1 MYMEFS
7 LIALAV
13 LQSMGIS
20 LGVGASTM
28 TVVFFF
34 NAIKDGTITVEER
47 NYLGLAYII
56 LRVAMVTILA
66 TYLLMAI
73 FGYLDQGQAYFREYT
88 LAQTVLIAVLF
99 LNALLMTVKMMPSTF
114 GPAIQASTWYTLG
127 FMSALYGQ
135 DIETVDTLIFLL
147 GYGTTILFAV
157 ALINGIMAYLKD
169 KRENPTA

>member
-1 MYMEFS
+1 MEFS

-13 LQSMGIS
+13 LQAMGIS

-34 NAIKDGTITVEER
+34 NAIKDGTISVEER

-56 LRVAMVTILA
+56 LRVAMVVILG
-66 TYLLMAI
+66 TYLLMA
-73 FGYLDQGQAYFREYT
+73 FLGYLEQGHNYFTEYT
-88 LAQTVLIAVLF
+88 LAQSILISVLY
-99 LNALLMTVKMMPSTF
+99 LNALLMTIKVMPSTF
-114 GPAIQASTWYTLG
+114 GPAIQASSWYTLG

-135 DIETVDTLIFLL
+135 DIESVGVLIFLL
-147 GYGTTILFAV
+147 GYGTTILFAI

>member
-1 MYMEFS
+1 MEFS

-13 LQSMGIS
+13 LQAMGIS

-34 NAIKDGTITVEER
+34 NAIKDGTISVEER

-56 LRVAMVTILA
+56 LRVAMVIILG
-66 TYLLMAI
+66 TYLLMA
-73 FGYLDQGQAYFREYT
+73 FLGYLEQGASYFTEYA
-88 LAQTVLIAVLF
+88 LAQSILISVLY
-99 LNALLMTVKMMPSTF
+99 LNALLMTIKVMPSTF
-114 GPAIQASTWYTLG
+114 GPAIQASSWYTLG

-135 DIETVDTLIFLL
+135 DIESVDIIIFLL
-147 GYGTTILFAV
+147 GYGTTILFAI

-169 KRENPTA
+169 KRENPIA